1 MKTLIYLEDA
11 IAAISASAF
20 SINTVYGRS
29 ERGMKALQDAVMA
42 LKALPSAESEQ
53 VRTQMSSADC
63 ISRQAAIRIASGYC
77 HPANI
82 AAELAKLPPVQPE
95 QQWIPVSERL
105 PEDSEDVLVWFEY
118 FRYGDY
124 NRMYS
129 TYGIG
134 NYESLFDSW
143 FVNHESGWTS
153 LHVFAWMPMPEPY
166 KAESEE
172 E

>member
-1 MKTLIYLEDA
+1 MTREEIVAGLQFTVDMFLFNPDTGGTYTEPRNNDEAFTVDA
-11 IAAISASAF
+11 CKGAID
-20 SINTVYGRS
+20 
-29 ERGMKALQDAVMA
+29 L
-42 LKALPSAESEQ
+42 LKQEPCGD
-53 VRTQMSSADC
+53 T

-82 AAELAKLPPVQPE
+82 ANELSKLPPVQPE
-95 QQWIPVSERL
+95 QRWIPVSERL

-134 NYESLFDSW
+134 NYESWFDSW
-143 FVNHESGWTS
+143 FVNHESGWTN

-166 KAESEE
+166 KPQESGDEE
-172 E
+172 